1 MILTNPAKKSLQG
14 NLEFCKMVDHERQIE
29 LDVRGMLASWPSVG
43 YDSDVPD
50 VAAFYAKADGQTQN
64 PNSFFYGKKLTDIF
78 IFSMLLGKKEG
89 VTEDY
94 VNKGKG
100 RKSTIDGLRFADNP
114 NYIWMMLSIA
124 IDEISEKEPE
134 RDLTEIVNPENARE
148 VIDICE
154 KYANHGIH
162 ELIEINSK
170 EGFLGY
176 EKLFETLLEKSE
188 QETEV

>member
-1 MILTNPAKKSLQG
+1 MNQVKKSTLE
-14 NLEFCKMVDHERQIE
+14 NLELCKMVEQEKQID
-29 LDVRGMLASWPSVG
+29 LDVRGMLAHWPSVG

-50 VAAFYAKADGQTQN
+50 VAAFYAKVDGQTQN

-78 IFSMLLGKKEG
+78 IFSVLLGREEG

-114 NYIWMMLSIA
+114 NYVWMMLAVA
-124 IDEISEKEPE
+124 IDEISKKEPT

-176 EKLFETLLEKSE
+176 EKLFETLLEKSK
-188 QETEV
+188 QETEK

>member
-1 MILTNPAKKSLQG
+1 
-14 NLEFCKMVDHERQIE
+14 
-29 LDVRGMLASWPSVG
+29 
-43 YDSDVPD
+43 
-50 VAAFYAKADGQTQN
+50 
-64 PNSFFYGKKLTDIF
+64 
-78 IFSMLLGKKEG
+78 
-89 VTEDY
+89 
-94 VNKGKG
+94 
-100 RKSTIDGLRFADNP
+100 
-114 NYIWMMLSIA
+114 MMLSIA

-162 ELIEINSK
+162 ELIDINSK

>member
-1 MILTNPAKKSLQG
+1 MPKQEQT
-14 NLEFCKMVDHERQIE
+14 D
-29 LDVRGMLASWPSVG
+29 LDVKGMLAHWPSIG
-43 YDSDVPD
+43 YDSDVDD
-50 VAAFYAKADGQTQN
+50 VAAFYAKADGQTRN
-64 PNSFFYGKKLTDIF
+64 HNSFFYGKKLTDIF
-78 IFSMLLGKKEG
+78 IFSMLLGKKAG

-100 RKSTIDGLRFADNP
+100 RKSTIDALRFADNP
-114 NYIWMMLSIA
+114 NYVWMILAVA
-124 IDEISEKEPE
+124 IDEISKNQPE
-134 RDLTEIVNPENARE
+134 RDITEIVKPENAKE

-176 EKLFETLLEKSE
+176 EKLFEKLLEEKN
-188 QETEV
+188 